1 MLDVE
6 FWILDEGNL
15 AFGVLACSAG
25 AILDMGWRPR
35 NPVNPVY
42 PVENGCGLRQGSGAR
57 MILKAA
63 MEIAAKRRKSR
74 KNKELCPT
82 ERMLGVHPAGECA
95 TRHEID
101 ACLLF

>member
-42 PVENGCGLRQGSGAR
+42 PVENGCGLRQISGAR
-57 MILKAA
+57 MNP
-63 MEIAAKRRKSR
+63 KSR
-74 KNKELCPT
+74 NGNSRKKAQESQK
-82 ERMLGVHPAGECA
+82 
-95 TRHEID
+95 
-101 ACLLF
+101 